1 MTSTPL
7 ALAEAPRTARVTPS
21 VTPDADALL
30 PALKALADPVRLRIV
45 LHIAGTSTTVCAC
58 SMPQTFG
65 VSQPTMS
72 HHLKRLVEAG
82 LLDREMRGSW
92 AHFSIRPEG
101 FAALSALT
109 GALTSAQPQEC
120 CDAC

>member
-65 VSQPTMS
+65 VSQPTLS
-72 HHLKRLVEAG
+72 HHLKKLVDAGLVE
-82 LLDREMRGSW
+82 REMRGRW
-92 AHFSIRPEG
+92 AHFTVRPTG
-101 FAALSALT
+101 PAALRNFLNAIS
-109 GALTSAQPQEC
+109 E
-120 CDAC
+120 